1 MVQAKEYPLLDP
13 LHLSKMEDLSLL
25 ARVVVEGNY
34 FGLHRSRKQGQGNEF
49 FQYRAYEPGEDLKRV
64 DWKVYAK
71 SNELVSKTYQESTHS
86 NLIMVLDA
94 SASMSYRGTNLVC
107 SKFRYAQMLASCLL
121 YLGHRQGDRL
131 GLFGGSEKKVDWMF
145 PSGGRESFKSI
156 LTTIGSMEPE
166 GEDLGDNLWNQF
178 KSKLPRQ
185 GTVVVISDFL
195 ENENRL
201 ENYLSFASSS
211 HYECI
216 CFQVIDPLEE
226 LLPDDEAVRFI
237 NLEGEG
243 ELSVAPDRIRTE
255 YQSRIAGH
263 IDKLG
268 LLLAKTGAELCTLRT
283 NQDLGFGIR
292 QFLSL
297 REAGK

>member
-1 MVQAKEYPLLDP
+1 
-13 LHLSKMEDLSLL
+13 MEDLCLL

-71 SNELVSKTYQESTHS
+71 SNALVSKTYQDSTHS
-86 NLIMVLDA
+86 NLIIVLDA
-94 SASMSYRGTNLVC
+94 SASMSYQGSNHVC

-131 GLFGGSEKKVDWMF
+131 GLFGGSQQKVDWMF

-156 LTTIGSMEPE
+156 LTTIGGMIPE
-166 GEDLGDNLWNQF
+166 GEDLGDDLWNQF

-195 ENENRL
+195 ENESRL
-201 ENYLSFASSS
+201 DDYLSFASSH

-255 YQSRIAGH
+255 YQARVAGH
-263 IDKLG
+263 IEKLG
-268 LLLAKTGAELCTLRT
+268 LLLAKAGAEFCTLRT
-283 NQDLGFGIR
+283 NEDLGFGIR
-292 QFLSL
+292 RFLSL